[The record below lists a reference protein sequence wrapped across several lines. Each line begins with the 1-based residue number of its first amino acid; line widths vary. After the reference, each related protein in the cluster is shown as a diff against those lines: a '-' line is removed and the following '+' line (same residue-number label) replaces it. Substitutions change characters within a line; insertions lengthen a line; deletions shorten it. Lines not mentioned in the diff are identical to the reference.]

1 MSEKDAKVIAAMRN
15 YDAAPL
21 GSPSRIQ
28 AGADLEKLAGGLSD
42 RDMARIKFEYTK

>member
-1 MSEKDAKVIAAMRN
+1 MSEKDLKVIAAMRR

-28 AGADLEKLAGGLSD
+28 AGADIEKLAGQLD
-42 RDMARIKFEYTK
+42 DWDKARIKF